1 MADTAD
7 FFPYQTYRKNQ
18 KEMLEEVEK
27 TAEENGILLID
38 APTGSGKS
46 SVIASLLAKANG
58 RKILVAVR
66 TISQL
71 QIFIRELD
79 LIRQKKQPTLKFVY
93 LIGKGNMCPLGGYGD
108 VYRRCEGVKAFTSA
122 LMQQRAERGSFD
134 PATDKQILEQIR
146 KQDREHPLICPYF
159 VNSRVFIQSDEGG
172 RRMIPSPELR
182 RKSEIAQKQ
191 IVRPSELLNFAGKVC
206 PYDLMLSAA
215 KGADVIICNYYHLFN
230 DDIREQLYVN
240 LQCEEHNVML
250 LLDEAHNLGDVIQT
264 IQSIRIRDT
273 DIEAAAN
280 EIASLRD
287 KVRGSE
293 AVRHILPRIA
303 EFIDGLQRS
312 NEAEDWFDPQIFNRF
327 IIKGSL
333 YEKPEAML
341 EDIISIKE
349 AMRERGIERGDYRE
363 SAIEKLCEF
372 LIRLYRSSTD
382 PSFLT
387 VYTKDAE
394 TITLEVRNI
403 DPADRLQ
410 ELVSKHSATIL
421 ISGTLSPVNSYRK
434 YYFGSMPVKTLSLAN
449 SFPKENRM
457 VLGTRDIT
465 TAFSK
470 RQNAENTQTIV
481 AYILAFAK
489 LPGNIAV
496 YFPSYQLQNRFA
508 EACVSRI
515 RTKQVFIEPRESDE
529 ANEAL
534 KEFISLPGKH
544 KSGILFAVCG
554 GKWSEGLDYRGDQL
568 TAALVIGLPLA
579 PFTPVRRMVNSY
591 YRRKFGAE
599 GEFIAYTLPAINKSM
614 QALGRVLR
622 TENDRGVLI
631 LGDQRFLEGEIF
643 GGLSPWMQDELM
655 ECDVD
660 TVKSK
665 LEKWGRDASGRL

>member
-27 TAEENGILLID
+27 TAEKNGILLID

-122 LMQQRAERGSFD
+122 LMQQRADRGSFD

-159 VNSRVFIQSDEGG
+159 VNSRVFVQSEEGG

-182 RKSEIAQKQ
+182 RKSDIAQKQ

-293 AVRHILPRIA
+293 AIRHILPRIA

-382 PSFLT
+382 PAFLT

-410 ELVSKHSATIL
+410 ELVSKHAATVL
-421 ISGTLSPVNSYRK
+421 ISGTLSPVDSYRK
-434 YYFGSMPVKTLSLAN
+434 YYFGSMPVKTLSLSN

-470 RQNAENTQTIV
+470 RQNAENTQAIV

-496 YFPSYQLQNRFA
+496 YFPSYQLQSRFA

-515 RTKQVFIEPRESDE
+515 RNKQVFIEPRESDE

>member
-122 LMQQRAERGSFD
+122 LMQQRADRGSFD

-191 IVRPSELLNFAGKVC
+191 IVRPNELLNFAGKVC
-206 PYDLMLSAA
+206 SYDLMLSAA

-421 ISGTLSPVNSYRK
+421 ISGTLSPVDSYRK

-470 RQNAENTQTIV
+470 RQNAENTQAIV

-496 YFPSYQLQNRFA
+496 YFPSYQLQSRFA

-515 RTKQVFIEPRESDE
+515 RNKQVFIEPRESDE

-579 PFTPVRRMVNSY
+579 PFTPVRQMVNSY

>member
-71 QIFIRELD
+71 HIFIRELD

-240 LQCEEHNVML
+240 FQCEEHNVML
-250 LLDEAHNLGDVIQT
+250 LIDEAHNLGDVIQT

-410 ELVSKHSATIL
+410 ELVSKHAATIL
-421 ISGTLSPVNSYRK
+421 ISGTLSPVDSYRK

-470 RQNAENTQTIV
+470 RQNAENTQAIV

-496 YFPSYQLQNRFA
+496 YFPSYQLQSRFA

-534 KEFISLPGKH
+534 KEFISLPVKH

>member
-71 QIFIRELD
+71 HIFIRELD

-146 KQDREHPLICPYF
+146 KQDREHPMICPYF

-240 LQCEEHNVML
+240 FQCEEHNVML
-250 LLDEAHNLGDVIQT
+250 LIDEAHNLGDVIQT

-312 NEAEDWFDPQIFNRF
+312 NEGEDWFDPQIFNRF

-341 EDIISIKE
+341 ENIISIKE

-410 ELVSKHSATIL
+410 ELVSKHAATIL
-421 ISGTLSPVNSYRK
+421 ISGTLSPVDSYRK

-470 RQNAENTQTIV
+470 RQNAENTQAIV

-496 YFPSYQLQNRFA
+496 YFPSYQLQSRFA

-534 KEFISLPGKH
+534 KEFISLPVKH

>member
-1 MADTAD
+1 
-7 FFPYQTYRKNQ
+7 
-18 KEMLEEVEK
+18 
-27 TAEENGILLID
+27 
-38 APTGSGKS
+38 
-46 SVIASLLAKANG
+46 
-58 RKILVAVR
+58 
-66 TISQL
+66 
-71 QIFIRELD
+71 
-79 LIRQKKQPTLKFVY
+79 
-93 LIGKGNMCPLGGYGD
+93 
-108 VYRRCEGVKAFTSA
+108 
-122 LMQQRAERGSFD
+122 
-134 PATDKQILEQIR
+134 QIR

-159 VNSRVFIQSDEGG
+159 VNSRVFIQGEEGA

-191 IVRPSELLNFAGKVC
+191 IVRPSELLTFAGKVC

-250 LLDEAHNLGDVIQT
+250 LLDEAHNLGDVVQS
-264 IQSIRIRDT
+264 IQSIKIRDT

-280 EIASLRD
+280 EVASLRD

-293 AVRHILPRIA
+293 AVRHVLPRIA

-349 AMRERGIERGDYRE
+349 AMRDRGIERGDYRE

-387 VYTKDAE
+387 VYTKDTE
-394 TITLEVRNI
+394 LITLEVRNI

-410 ELVSKHSATIL
+410 ELVSKHAATIL
-421 ISGTLSPVNSYRK
+421 ISGTLSPVDSYKK
-434 YYFGSMPVKTLSLAN
+434 YYFGEMPVKTLSLPN

-457 VLGTRDIT
+457 ILGTLDIT

-470 RQNAENTQTIV
+470 RQNPENTQAIIE
-481 AYILAFAK
+481 YILAFAK
-489 LPGNIAV
+489 LPGNSAI
-496 YFPSYQLQNRFA
+496 YFPSYQLQSRFA
-508 EACVSRI
+508 EACQSKI
-515 RTKQVFIEPRESDE
+515 RNKQVFIEPRESSE
-529 ANEAL
+529 ANDAL
-534 KEFISLPGKH
+534 KEFISLPGKQ

-622 TENDRGVLI
+622 TESDRGVLI
-631 LGDQRFLEGEIF
+631 LGDQRYLEGDIF
-643 GGLSPWMQDELM
+643 RGLSPWMRAELI
-655 ECDVD
+655 ECDLD
-660 TVKSK
+660 TAKIK
-665 LEKWGRDASGRL
+665 LSKWGDNASGRL

>member
-7 FFPYQTYRKNQ
+7 FFPYQSYRKNQ
-18 KEMLEEVEK
+18 KEMLDAVEK

-71 QIFIRELD
+71 QIFIRELE
-79 LIRQKKQPTLKFVY
+79 LIRHKKQPGLKFVY
-93 LIGKGNMCPLGGYGD
+93 LIGKGNMCPLGGFGD
-108 VYRRCEGVKAFTSA
+108 VYRRCEGVKAFTTA
-122 LMQQRAERGSFD
+122 LMQQRADRGTFD
-134 PATDKQILEQIR
+134 PSTDKQILDQIR
-146 KQDREHPLICPYF
+146 KQDKEHPLICPYF
-159 VNSRVFIQSDEGG
+159 VNSRVFIQSEEGG
-172 RRMIPSPELR
+172 RRMIPSPELK
-182 RKSEIAQKQ
+182 RKSDMVQKQ
-191 IVRPSELLNFAGKVC
+191 IVRPAELLGFAGRVC

-215 KGADVIICNYYHLFN
+215 RGADVVICNYYHLFN

-240 LQCEEHNVML
+240 LQCEEKNVML

-264 IQSIRIRDT
+264 IQSIKIRET

-293 AVRHILPRIA
+293 AVRHVLPRIA
-303 EFIDGLQRS
+303 EFMDGLRRS
-312 NEAEDWFDPQIFNRF
+312 NEAEDWFDPTIFNRF

-349 AMRERGIERGDYRE
+349 AMRDRGIEKGEYRE

-387 VYTKDAE
+387 VYSKDDE
-394 TITLEVRNI
+394 SLVLEVRNI
-403 DPADRLQ
+403 DPANCLQ
-410 ELVSKHSATIL
+410 ELVSKHSAAIL
-421 ISGTLSPVNSYRK
+421 ISGTLSPVESYRK
-434 YYFGSMPVKTLSLAN
+434 YYFGQMPVRTISLAN
-449 SFPKENRM
+449 SFPKENRL

-470 RQNAENTQTIV
+470 RQNPENTQAIQE
-481 AYILAFAK
+481 YILAFAR
-489 LPGNIAV
+489 LPGNVAI
-496 YFPSYQLQNRFA
+496 YFPSYQLQSRFA
-508 EACVSRI
+508 EAVISKI
-515 RTKQVFIEPRESDE
+515 RTKQVFVEPRESDE

-534 KEFISLPGKH
+534 KEFISLPEKH

-568 TAALVIGLPLA
+568 TAALVIGFPLA

-591 YRRKFGAE
+591 YKRKFGVE

-622 TENDRGVLI
+622 TEKDRGVLI
-631 LGDQRFLEGEIF
+631 LGDQRFLDPEIF
-643 GGLSPWMQDELM
+643 GGISPWMQDELI

-660 TVKSK
+660 TVKDMLK
-665 LEKWGRDASGRL
+665 KWVS

>member
-71 QIFIRELD
+71 HIFIRELD

-240 LQCEEHNVML
+240 FQCEEHNVML
-250 LLDEAHNLGDVIQT
+250 LIDEAHNLGDVIQT

-312 NEAEDWFDPQIFNRF
+312 NEGEDWFDPQIFNRF

-341 EDIISIKE
+341 ENIISIKE

-410 ELVSKHSATIL
+410 ELVSKHAATIL
-421 ISGTLSPVNSYRK
+421 ISGTLSPVDSYRK

-470 RQNAENTQTIV
+470 RQNAENTQAIV

-496 YFPSYQLQNRFA
+496 YFPSYQLQSRFA

-534 KEFISLPGKH
+534 KEFISLPVKH

>member
-1 MADTAD
+1 MADTED
-7 FFPYQTYRKNQ
+7 YFPYQSYRKNQ

-27 TAEENGILLID
+27 TAAQNGILLID

-58 RKILVAVR
+58 RKILIAVR

-71 QIFIRELD
+71 QIFIRELE
-79 LIRQKKQPTLKFVY
+79 LIRHKKQPTLKFVY
-93 LIGKGNMCPLGGYGD
+93 LIGKGNMCPLGGFGD
-108 VYRRCEGVKAFTSA
+108 VYRRCEGVKAFTTA
-122 LMQQRAERGSFD
+122 LMQQRADRGSFD
-134 PATDKQILEQIR
+134 PSTDKQILDQIR

-159 VNSRVFIQSDEGG
+159 VNSRIFVQGEEGG

-182 RKSEIAQKQ
+182 RKSDTVQKQ
-191 IVRPSELLNFAGKVC
+191 IVRPAELLNFAGRVC

-215 KGADVIICNYYHLFN
+215 RGADVVICNYYHLFN

-240 LQCEEHNVML
+240 LQCEEKNVML
-250 LLDEAHNLGDVIQT
+250 LLDEAHNLGDVIQS
-264 IQSIRIRDT
+264 IQSIKIRET

-280 EIASLRD
+280 EIVSLRD
-287 KVRGSE
+287 KVRGSD
-293 AVRHILPRIA
+293 AVRHVLPRIA
-303 EFIDGLQRS
+303 EFMDGLRHS
-312 NEAEDWFDPQIFNRF
+312 NEAEDWFDPTIFNRF

-349 AMRERGIERGDYRE
+349 AMRERGIEKGEYRE

-382 PSFLT
+382 PAFLT
-387 VYTKDAE
+387 VYTKDTE
-394 TITLEVRNI
+394 SLTMEVRNI

-421 ISGTLSPVNSYRK
+421 ISGTLSPVESYKK
-434 YYFGSMPVKTLSLAN
+434 YYFGQMPVKTISLEN
-449 SFPKENRM
+449 SFPKENR
-457 VLGTRDIT
+457 LILASRDIT

-470 RQNAENTQTIV
+470 RQNAENTKAITEYIV
-481 AYILAFAK
+481 AFAK
-489 LPGNIAV
+489 LPGNVAI
-496 YFPSYQLQNRFA
+496 YFPSYQLQSRFA
-508 EACVSRI
+508 EACLSKI
-515 RTKQVFIEPRESDE
+515 RTKRIFVEPRESDE
-529 ANEAL
+529 ATEAL
-534 KEFISLPGKH
+534 KEFISLPGQH

-568 TAALVIGLPLA
+568 TAAMVIGLPLA
-579 PFTPVRRMVNSY
+579 PYTPVRRMVNGY
-591 YRRKFGAE
+591 FKRKFGAE

-622 TENDRGVLI
+622 TEKDRGVLI
-631 LGDQRFLEGEIF
+631 LGDKRFLDDEIF
-643 GGLSPWMQDELM
+643 GGLSPWMKDELR
-655 ECDVD
+655 ECDAD
-660 TVKSK
+660 TVKNI
-665 LEKWGRDASGRL
+665 LVKWGNDAAGSM

>member
-410 ELVSKHSATIL
+410 ELVSKHAATIL
-421 ISGTLSPVNSYRK
+421 ISGTLSPVDSYRK

-470 RQNAENTQTIV
+470 RQNAENTQAIV

-496 YFPSYQLQNRFA
+496 YFPSYQLQSRFA

-665 LEKWGRDASGRL
+665 LEKWGRDAAGRL

>member
-7 FFPYQTYRKNQ
+7 YFPYQTYRKNQ

-27 TAEENGILLID
+27 TAEQNGILLID

-108 VYRRCEGVKAFTSA
+108 VYRRCEGVKAFTSS
-122 LMQQRAERGSFD
+122 LMQQRADRGSFD
-134 PATDKQILEQIR
+134 PATDKVILDQIR

-159 VNSRVFIQSDEGG
+159 VNSRVFIQGEEGG

-264 IQSIRIRDT
+264 IQSIKIRDT

-280 EIASLRD
+280 EVASLRD

-341 EDIISIKE
+341 EDIIAIKE
-349 AMRERGIERGDYRE
+349 AMRDRGIERGDYRE

-387 VYTKDAE
+387 VYTKDTE
-394 TITLEVRNI
+394 VITLEVRNI
-403 DPADRLQ
+403 DPANRLQ
-410 ELVSKHSATIL
+410 ELVSKHAATIL
-421 ISGTLSPVNSYRK
+421 ISGTLSPVSSYKK
-434 YYFGSMPVKTLSLAN
+434 YYFGGMPVKTLSLAN

-470 RQNAENTQTIV
+470 RQNAENTQAITE
-481 AYILAFAK
+481 YILAFAK

-496 YFPSYQLQNRFA
+496 YFPSYQLQSRFA
-508 EACVSRI
+508 EACISRI
-515 RTKQVFIEPRESDE
+515 RNKQVFIEPRESDE

-622 TENDRGVLI
+622 TESDRGVLI
-631 LGDQRFLEGEIF
+631 LGDQRFLDGEIF
-643 GGLSPWMQDELM
+643 SGLSPWMQDELM

-665 LEKWGRDASGRL
+665 LAKWGSDASGRM

>member
-27 TAEENGILLID
+27 TAEQNGILLID

-122 LMQQRAERGSFD
+122 LMQQRADRGSFD

-159 VNSRVFIQSDEGG
+159 VNSRVFVQSEEGG

-182 RKSEIAQKQ
+182 RKSDIAQKQ

-293 AVRHILPRIA
+293 AIRHILPRIA

-382 PSFLT
+382 PAFLT

-410 ELVSKHSATIL
+410 ELVSKHAATVL
-421 ISGTLSPVNSYRK
+421 ISGTLSPVDSYRK

-470 RQNAENTQTIV
+470 RQNAENTQAIV

-496 YFPSYQLQNRFA
+496 YFPSYQLQSRFA

-515 RTKQVFIEPRESDE
+515 RNKQVFIEPRESDE